1 MILAGI
7 TALLATGLGSIPSSQ
22 AAPPPAANS
31 AIAALENKRA
41 VLIAELAAMGP
52 SLGVAGGAVGS
63 AEAMFNAQQSKVL
76 AARTRLD
83 TLNASL
89 LSLSSQVASN
99 RATVSQDKLGLD
111 AAVQAEY
118 EGGGGNQVLAAVL
131 SAPSFTQAM
140 DRLQAAG
147 QVSRDFEGL
156 ISALATGNRVIT
168 KEQTSIRSE
177 FASDQALEGQLASES
192 DQLLAI
198 VVSRNAFF
206 ASLRGPARQ
215 IAAEIA
221 TIDNEIAYLQAGP
234 HVGGGAC
241 GNHFAYGNCTWYVA
255 NRRCIPW
262 LGNAKDWFKAAAEMG
277 YKEGHQPV
285 PGAVVTFWPGRD
297 GISSLGHVAYV
308 EAVGPAPGVQA
319 GYFKLSEMNYAGFDR
334 VDYRVIA
341 DNDGSI
347 MGFIYGQ

>member
-1 MILAGI
+1 VILAGI
-7 TALLATGLGSIPSSQ
+7 IALLATGLGSIPSSQ

-41 VLIAELAAMGP
+41 ELIAELAAMRP
-52 SLGVAGGAVGS
+52 SLGVASGAVGS
-63 AEAMFNAQQSKVL
+63 AEAMFNAQQTKVL
-76 AARTRLD
+76 AVRTRLN

-89 LSLSSQVASN
+89 LSLTGQLASN
-99 RATVSQDKLGLD
+99 QATVSQDKLGLD
-111 AAVQAEY
+111 AAVQAAY
-118 EGGGGNQVLAAVL
+118 ESGGGNQVLAAVL

-156 ISALATGNRVIT
+156 ISGLATANRAIT
-168 KEQTSIRSE
+168 NEQTSIHRE
-177 FASDQALEGQLASES
+177 FASDEALEGQLASAS

-198 VVSRNAFF
+198 VVSRNALF

-221 TIDNEIAYLQAGP
+221 TIDNEIAYQQAGP
-234 HVGGGAC
+234 HVGGGPC

-255 NRRCIPW
+255 SRRCIPW
-262 LGNAKDWFKAAAEMG
+262 LGNAKDWYKAAAEMG

-308 EAVGPAPGVQA
+308 EAVGPAPGVPA